1 MSVKDKVI
9 AITGGASG
17 IGLATAKLVAER
29 GGIACIADV
38 DDAGLE
44 DAKAYFESK
53 GATYTTTRLDVRNR
67 KDVDDWIAGIVE
79 KFGRLDGAANIAG
92 VIAPHRL
99 SGPVGDIL
107 DEEWDRIIGI
117 NLTGCMYCLRA
128 QLRHIVDGGS
138 IVNMGSIHSI
148 NAMPNCSIYG
158 ASKHGVLGLT
168 RAAAKE
174 YGDRNIRVNSV
185 APGAIYTPMMER
197 AFKEMNRPA
206 DAPFD
211 EPTAIKRQGRADEVA
226 QVVLFLL
233 GSESSFVTGS
243 LYSVDGGWMSN
254 AG

>member
-1 MSVKDKVI
+1 
-9 AITGGASG
+9 
-17 IGLATAKLVAER
+17 
-29 GGIACIADV
+29 
-38 DDAGLE
+38 
-44 DAKAYFESK
+44 
-53 GATYTTTRLDVRNR
+53 
-67 KDVDDWIAGIVE
+67 
-79 KFGRLDGAANIAG
+79 
-92 VIAPHRL
+92 
-99 SGPVGDIL
+99 
-107 DEEWDRIIGI
+107 
-117 NLTGCMYCLRA
+117 
-128 QLRHIVDGGS
+128 
-138 IVNMGSIHSI
+138 
-148 NAMPNCSIYG
+148 MPNCSIYG

>member
-17 IGLATAKLVAER
+17 IGLSTAKLVVER
-29 GGIACIADV
+29 GGIACVADV
-38 DDAGLE
+38 DDKGLE
-44 DAKAYFESK
+44 DVKAWFEEK
-53 GATYTTTRLDVRNR
+53 GAKYSVTKLDVRDR
-67 KDVDDWIAGIVE
+67 QGVDDWIAGIKE

-128 QLRHIVDGGS
+128 QLKHIVDGGS

-174 YGDRNIRVNSV
+174 YGHRNIRVNSV
-185 APGAIYTPMMER
+185 APGAIYTPMMQR
-197 AFKEMNRPA
+197 AFAEMNRPA

-211 EPTAIKRQGRADEVA
+211 EPTAIKRQGKPEEVA
-226 QVVLFLL
+226 EVVLFLL
-233 GSESSFVTGS
+233 GTESSFVTGS